1 MWDNEYTKM
10 PEQLLVN
17 ARVSNDLYANSEQ
30 AAANLSVPIAL
41 HKESLAKTGDTPQ
54 INKSLTIA
62 GQSYDINMILD
73 ERFTDGKGGAHTI
86 NYDDFNLYSHI
97 VDITQE
103 NSPTQYYINLGS
115 EALPQP
121 LTFKINS
128 YPNPIKE
135 NVSLF
140 IRK

>member
-1 MWDNEYTKM
+1 M

-62 GQSYDINMILD
+62 GQSYDIHTVKRAGLFIYCDSFILPD
-73 ERFTDGKGGAHTI
+73 
-86 NYDDFNLYSHI
+86 YSPANAS
-97 VDITQE
+97 QK
-103 NSPTQYYINLGS
+103 
-115 EALPQP
+115 ALP
-121 LTFKINS
+121 
-128 YPNPIKE
+128 
-135 NVSLF
+135 
-140 IRK
+140 